1 MGVVITPITDRDV
14 PGVADFLHAHLNR
27 RVPARAWAR
36 ALTAGWKADAPNH
49 GFVLRDGSRVAG
61 AYLAFYSERFICG
74 RIERFCNLGAWC
86 VLPEFRLH
94 SVRLLTALLAQD
106 GYHFTDLSPS
116 GNVVALNT
124 RLKFRPLDTSTAL
137 IPHLPRPALPWQPR
151 ISSDPQVIEAAL
163 AGPELEIYRDHAQC
177 AAARHV
183 VLLRGEASC
192 YVMFRKVRRKGLP
205 LFAAILYV
213 SDPGLFRRGLG
224 ALTRHLLLRHGALA
238 TLAELRIAGPRPRLS
253 VMLRSP
259 RPKMY
264 RSASLEPGQV
274 DDLYSELA
282 CVPW

>member
-1 MGVVITPITDRDV
+1 MPVALAPITGADV
-14 PGVADFLHAHLNR
+14 PEVARFLHASLNSG
-27 RVPARAWAR
+27 VPWAR
-36 ALTAGWKADAPNH
+36 VMTVPWKAEVPNH
-49 GFVLRDGSRVAG
+49 GFMLRDGPAVTG
-61 AYLAFYSERFICG
+61 AYLAFYSERSVGG

-86 VLPEFRLH
+86 VLPQYRLH

-116 GNVVALNT
+116 GSVVPLNA
-124 RLKFRPLDTSTAL
+124 RLKFRALDTATAL
-137 IPHLPRPALPWQPR
+137 VPGLPRPTLPPRTR
-151 ISSDPQVIEAAL
+151 ISEDPDVIEAVL
-163 AGPELEIYRDHAQC
+163 AGPELDIYRDHARA
-177 AAARHV
+177 AAARHL
-183 VLLRGEASC
+183 VLIRGHACC

-213 SDPGLFRRGLG
+213 SNPEVFRCGIA
-224 ALTRHLLLRHGALA
+224 ALSGHLLVRHRVLA
-238 TLAELRIAGPRPRLS
+238 TLAELRVVGQRPRLS

-264 RSASLEPGQV
+264 RSTSLEPAEI